1 MDPKVG
7 RKQGSDCSTA
17 AAVFNHNS
25 VLYVLAII
33 SISLKLWMNNR
44 QIPPS
49 FWLSLG
55 KKMSQCEKK
64 THFWGE
70 WGREEQGGVQGR
82 TWSGDGTRGEWCKGS
97 HTHLVYSTV
106 PLSWTI
112 QTGSHQQT
120 TYDFSM
126 RAHSGHLSLVTSPMR
141 VEHLLSLLEIR
152 DTGSHCHH
160 LPLQFLFTSFLKWIP
175 FPTVKGQWE
184 DHRCNQIMRLWGARK
199 HVWCTV
205 SMSWFL
211 C

>member
-1 MDPKVG
+1 MYPTESQGWTPKSAG
-7 RKQGSDCSTA
+7 NGSDCSRA
-17 AAVFNHNS
+17 ATVFNHNS

-33 SISLKLWMNNR
+33 SISLKLRMNNG

-55 KKMSQCEKK
+55 KKWANARKK

-70 WGREEQGGVQGR
+70 WDREEQGGVQGR
-82 TWSGDGTRGEWCKGS
+82 TWSGDGTWGGWCRGS

-106 PLSWTI
+106 PLAWTI

-141 VEHLLSLLEIR
+141 VERLLPEPFRNKGYRKSLSPPPTPVFVHI
-152 DTGSHCHH
+152 
-160 LPLQFLFTSFLKWIP
+160 IP
-175 FPTVKGQWE
+175 QMNPFSYCE
-184 DHRCNQIMRLWGARK
+184 R
-199 HVWCTV
+199 
-205 SMSWFL
+205 SMGRPSM
-211 C
+211 